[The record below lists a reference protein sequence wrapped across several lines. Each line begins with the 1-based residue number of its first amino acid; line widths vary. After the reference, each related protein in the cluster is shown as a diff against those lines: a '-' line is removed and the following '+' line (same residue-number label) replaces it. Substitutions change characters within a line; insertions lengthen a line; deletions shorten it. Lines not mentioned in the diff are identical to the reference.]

1 MPNNSSS
8 THTPPITT
16 HLPLKSHQLCH
27 LIKWFYILPLEY
39 FDDLIKSSHLIIC
52 DSSILSI
59 LAIFMLL
66 TFLLG
71 HKRICT
77 ICTCQCWLVWLK
89 HLLGFSLCE
98 PSENPHFHLPP
109 LREQSDTEHL
119 CVLFLNETLNSL
131 QYARHSNYHNT
142 KESSLVCARA
152 PP

>member
-1 MPNNSSS
+1 MAPP
-8 THTPPITT
+8 TPTIVDLGGWL
-16 HLPLKSHQLCH
+16 HILPLKD
-27 LIKWFYILPLEY
+27 FN
-39 FDDLIKSSHLIIC
+39 DLIKSSHMIIC
-52 DSSILSI
+52 DSSILYI
-59 LAIFMLL
+59 LVIFMLL

-77 ICTCQCWLVWLK
+77 IRTCQCWLVWSK

-119 CVLFLNETLNSL
+119 CVLFLNETLDFL

-142 KESSLVCARA
+142 KESSLVYARA
-152 PP
+152 PL